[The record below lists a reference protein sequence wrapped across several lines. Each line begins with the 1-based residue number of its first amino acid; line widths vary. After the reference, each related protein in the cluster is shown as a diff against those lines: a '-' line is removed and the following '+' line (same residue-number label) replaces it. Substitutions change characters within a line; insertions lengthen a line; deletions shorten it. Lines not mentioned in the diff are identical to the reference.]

1 MIETVVTPVQ
11 DEYTRSQ
18 SVMNTSCVM
27 NIKEKHD
34 KCGYGR
40 LKTQTQKG
48 LLSLLNY
55 SAKMKSFIRN
65 SKWKCKIL
73 TVDLLSS
80 F

>member
-40 LKTQTQKG
+40 LKTQAQKG

-73 TVDLLSS
+73 TVDLLLS